1 MTWSSLRKWSGI
13 SYSKSHP
20 SKEKWTSIM
29 LLFFS
34 VLMSFFVFYFIA
46 PPGEDCTSV
55 TDLPNAFEGPIT
67 ISMYLFS
74 PWLSFPILGEKI
86 RCISYVSYLNGI
98 ALISLRLT
106 TGLQFTVP
114 LLLYVYPNAFI
125 VPETSVTWELLSH
138 FLASLWTQHCH
149 LPDIFPLFNPLF
161 ST

>member
-114 LLLYVYPNAFI
+114 LLLYGLPQCIHCSWNISYLRAAFTFFGI
-125 VPETSVTWELLSH
+125 SVDTALSFTWY
-138 FLASLWTQHCH
+138 
-149 LPDIFPLFNPLF
+149 F
-161 ST
+161 SFI